1 MPPIPDEHHCGSA
14 VVDEARLEIELP
26 LAPEQRL
33 ACSCSMRLRIV
44 PFIEARSH
52 PFLTWISSRAAARA
66 YIDS

>member
-1 MPPIPDEHHCGSA
+1 
-14 VVDEARLEIELP
+14 
-26 LAPEQRL
+26 
-33 ACSCSMRLRIV
+33 MRLRIV